1 MSRRRRVCG
10 TVTVGGGPCRNGPG
24 CTVNHQ
30 TVPGGPVVAMTAAA
44 GPGPDPFAAGLTSA
58 GAGAASLDDV
68 LGQLTVEADGD
79 PKYRGKLFEP
89 VVIKWLDRVARAT
102 PLGTFTEPTRTDPDR
117 SDPPPTIGDIG
128 TVYSWKEF
136 AANAKFRHMAPRG
149 ARDIGIDAVAEMK
162 NGSLAAIQ
170 IKTGAKNL
178 TKNDL
183 SKFIAQG
190 TVTPGGVPR
199 YAYQLLIYTNPDM
212 HEEAVDLLQLHHG
225 GLVIDRPSFAAA
237 EPADGWQALLDD
249 TKAQRG
255 DVTRPAQTEGPG
267 DTRSEPGEI
276 DGGTPPE
283 PLTWAQTINRRRGS
297 KATKYPELDDRAW
310 LTGRY
315 VTDGASLA
323 VIADEVG
330 CSPSAVS
337 AALTR
342 HGRPA
347 SGASRPGQLDDR
359 AWLTGRYVTDGAS
372 LAAIADEVGCSPTT
386 VSAALTRHDIPTRP
400 ANGASRP
407 GQLDDPGWLTRR
419 YVTDGA
425 STRAIADEVGCDPT
439 TVLAALT
446 RHDIPTRTANA
457 SRPGQLDD
465 PGWLTRRYVTDGE
478 SQADIADEVG
488 CSRSAVSAALTRHGI
503 PTRPA
508 GPPSRHRQL
517 DDRSWLTRRYV
528 TDGASQADIADEVGC
543 DPSTVSAALT
553 RHGIPTRLAGRP
565 RPGQLDDPGWLTRR
579 YVTDGASTRA
589 IADEVGCSPSAVSAA
604 LTRHGIPTRPAGWRS
619 GRSQ

>member
-68 LGQLTVEADGD
+68 LGRLTVEAEGD
-79 PKYRGKLFEP
+79 PRYSGKLFEP
-89 VVIKWLDRVARAT
+89 VVIEWLNRVKRANPAT
-102 PLGTFTEPTRTDPDR
+102 PLGTFTDPTRTDPDR

-170 IKTGAKNL
+170 IKTGDKNL

-255 DVTRPAQTEGPG
+255 DVTRPTQTGG
-267 DTRSEPGEI
+267 TGGTRSEPGEI

-297 KATKYPELDDRAW
+297 KATKYPKLDDRAW

-323 VIADEVG
+323 DIADEVG
-330 CSPSAVS
+330 CSRSAVS

-342 HGRPA
+342 HGIPTRSA
-347 SGASRPGQLDDR
+347 PGQLDDR

-465 PGWLTRRYVTDGE
+465 PGWLTRRYVTDG
-478 SQADIADEVG
+478 
-488 CSRSAVSAALTRHGI
+488 
-503 PTRPA
+503 
-508 GPPSRHRQL
+508 
-517 DDRSWLTRRYV
+517 
-528 TDGASQADIADEVGC
+528 ASQADIADEVGC

>member
-1 MSRRRRVCG
+1 MSRRRAVCG
-10 TVTVGGGPCRNGPG
+10 QSTADGTPCQNGRG

-30 TVPGGPVVAMTAAA
+30 AVPGGPASAMTVAAA
-44 GPGPDPFAAGLTSA
+44 GAGPDPLTV
-58 GAGAASLDDV
+58 GGAAVASAKGLDDV
-68 LGQLTVEADGD
+68 LDRLTVEAGGNA
-79 PKYRGKLFEP
+79 KYSGKLFEP

-102 PLGTFTEPTRTDPDR
+102 PLGTFTDPDR
-117 SDPPPTIGDIG
+117 SDPPPTIGDIAH
-128 TVYSWKEF
+128 VYSWSEF
-136 AANAKFRHMAPRG
+136 AANAKFRHLAPRG

-283 PLTWAQTINRRRGS
+283 PLTWAETINRRRGS

-323 VIADEVG
+323 AIADEVG
-330 CSPSAVS
+330 CSPKTVGD
-337 AALTR
+337 ALAR
-342 HGRPA
+342 HGIPIRP
-347 SGASRPGQLDDR
+347 SNPQRPDKLDDA

-439 TVLAALT
+439 TVSAALT
-446 RHDIPTRTANA
+446 RHDIPTRTANRA

-465 PGWLTRRYVTDGE
+465 PG
-478 SQADIADEVG
+478 
-488 CSRSAVSAALTRHGI
+488 
-503 PTRPA
+503 
-508 GPPSRHRQL
+508 
-517 DDRSWLTRRYV
+517 WLTRRYV

-553 RHGIPTRLAGRP
+553 RHGIPTRLAG
-565 RPGQLDDPGWLTRR
+565 
-579 YVTDGASTRA
+579 
-589 IADEVGCSPSAVSAA
+589 
-604 LTRHGIPTRPAGWRS
+604 WRS